1 MKFSWLLE
9 MGQRKGKVYWN
20 TLPCTNWK
28 VSKQFK
34 TKANEERGMNY
45 KCHCRHWRVAVC
57 EITRS
62 VLKLTKKSY
71 ERKVQMSAYWNT
83 RLLGRGTPDT
93 KQDRAR
99 APAVPSRLQQEE
111 NMKIDSKWVSGKGYF
126 RLPAICVCGNCT
138 CARTYVLWGS
148 LLEIAVFLWQRWD
161 AACYSG
167 CTHCAGC
174 GREKKCAG
182 AEQSRAGPCQE
193 AGQGGRQVCMRG
205 CPLPWAALGDTL
217 AFGGAAQR
225 ASVCTSSSCIPHFDG
240 AVVTGD
246 DNKMSTSLADLG
258 KELHAEGETLI
269 APLRN
274 SSHTHWVQAAFACW
288 GCWNRS

>member
-1 MKFSWLLE
+1 
-9 MGQRKGKVYWN
+9 
-20 TLPCTNWK
+20 
-28 VSKQFK
+28 
-34 TKANEERGMNY
+34 
-45 KCHCRHWRVAVC
+45 
-57 EITRS
+57 
-62 VLKLTKKSY
+62 
-71 ERKVQMSAYWNT
+71 MSAYWNT

-93 KQDRAR
+93 RQDRAR
-99 APAVPSRLQQEE
+99 ALAVPSHLQQEE

-138 CARTYVLWGS
+138 CAWTYVLWGS

-167 CTHCAGC
+167 RTHLRWLWT
-174 GREKKCAG
+174 REEMCRSR
-182 AEQSRAGPCQE
+182 AEQVPAERLDRE
-193 AGQGGRQVCMRG
+193 DGRSVMRG
-205 CPLPWAALGDTL
+205 RPLPWAALGDTL